1 MPNVVR
7 MKLHAALRHY
17 LALSTLEAGG
27 SEPLEARRHNDPVT
41 SRRTALV
48 VGGTGPTGPL
58 VVNGLIERGYDVT
71 TLHTGRHQTDLIGSE
86 VRRIYTDP
94 FDGEAT
100 AAALGDESFDLVVV
114 MYGRLRMLAPLLAG
128 RCDHFVSIGGVGVYR
143 GFGSPDDL
151 FPFGMP
157 VPLAYG
163 APLVGDGEEFRKLR
177 MIRVTEEA
185 VFECHPSAIHLRY
198 PQLYGPR
205 QPLPREWPLVRRALD
220 RRPHLVVA
228 DGGLT
233 VKSQG
238 WIGNAAHA
246 TLLACDAPAAALGG
260 IYNVADS
267 SALSIAQ
274 IAEVVADE
282 LGHSWELVSL
292 PYEMAAPARPLV
304 GSWSTTHRV
313 LDIGPTVRD
322 LGYRDVL
329 APIDAWR
336 AATRWLVENPLERG
350 GALEQRLGDP
360 FDYDAEDRL
369 IAAWNDARHGL
380 ETALGSI
387 DWSREPNYGSAYVG
401 NRPNPGVAEKRQ
413 SLNAAESPEASRPLS
428 QQARTLGSAAQRA
441 SGPRRS

>member
-1 MPNVVR
+1 MEPV
-7 MKLHAALRHY
+7 AAL
-17 LALSTLEAGG
+17 
-27 SEPLEARRHNDPVT
+27 PLHVAAENRHNDPVT
-41 SRRTALV
+41 ARQTALV

-58 VVNGLIERGYDVT
+58 VVNGLIERGFEVT
-71 TLHTGRHQTDLIGSE
+71 ILHTGRHETPLIGPE
-86 VRRIYTDP
+86 VRHIHTDP
-94 FDGEAT
+94 FDGEAVRD
-100 AAALGDESFDLVVV
+100 AVDGEDFDLAVV
-114 MYGRLRMLAPLLAG
+114 MYGRLRVLASLLAD
-128 RCDHFVSIGGVGVYR
+128 RCGHFVSIGGVGVYR

-151 FPFGMP
+151 FPLGMT
-157 VPLAYG
+157 VPLAHD

-185 VFECHPSAIHLRY
+185 VFEHHPHAIHLRY

-220 RRPHLVVA
+220 RRPYLVVA

-246 TLLACDAPAAALGG
+246 TLLACDAPAAARGG
-260 IYNVADS
+260 TYNVADS

-292 PYEMAAPARPLV
+292 PYNLAAPARPLV

-329 APIDAWR
+329 APVEAWR
-336 AATRWLVENPLERG
+336 AAARWLAENPLERG
-350 GALEQRLGDP
+350 GTLEQRLGDP
-360 FDYDAEDRL
+360 FDYEAEDRL
-369 IAAWNDARHGL
+369 VAAWKEAQQDLVGIFAG
-380 ETALGSI
+380 I
-387 DWSREPNYGSAYVG
+387 DWLSEPNYGSAYVG
-401 NRPNPGVAEKRQ
+401 NRPNPGVLEKRE
-413 SLNAAESPEASRPLS
+413 SLNSADSRPKP
-428 QQARTLGSAAQRA
+428 AG
-441 SGPRRS
+441 

>member
-1 MPNVVR
+1 MT
-7 MKLHAALRHY
+7 AQQ
-17 LALSTLEAGG
+17 
-27 SEPLEARRHNDPVT
+27 
-41 SRRTALV
+41 TALV
-48 VGGTGPTGPL
+48 IGGTGPTGPL
-58 VVNGLIERGYDVT
+58 IVNGLIERGYDVT
-71 TLHTGRHQTDLIGSE
+71 ILHTGRHETDLISPE
-86 VRRIYTDP
+86 VHHIHTDP
-94 FDGEAT
+94 FDGSAT
-100 AAALGDESFDLVVV
+100 AVALGEESFDLAVV
-114 MYGRLRMLAPLLAG
+114 MYGRLRILAPLLAG
-128 RCDHFVSIGGVGVYR
+128 RCGHFVSIGGVGVYR
-143 GFGSPDDL
+143 GFGSPEEL
-151 FPFGMP
+151 FPLGMP
-157 VPLAYG
+157 VPLPHN

-185 VFECHPSAIHLRY
+185 VFEHHPHAIHLRY

-220 RRPHLVVA
+220 RRPYLVVA

-292 PYEMAAPARPLV
+292 PYDLAVPARPLV

-322 LGYRDVL
+322 LGYQDVL
-329 APIDAWR
+329 APVDAWPV
-336 AATRWLVENPLERG
+336 AARWLAENPPERG

-369 IAAWNDARHGL
+369 VAAWTGARNSL
-380 ETALGSI
+380 ETALEDTEWAS
-387 DWSREPNYGSAYVG
+387 EPNYGSAYVG
-401 NRPNPGVAEKRQ
+401 NRPDPGV
-413 SLNAAESPEASRPLS
+413 S
-428 QQARTLGSAAQRA
+428 
-441 SGPRRS
+441 

>member
-1 MPNVVR
+1 MRNVVAT
-7 MKLHAALRHY
+7 KLHVAHPYY
-17 LALSTLEAGG
+17 LTATTSDA
-27 SEPLEARRHNDPVT
+27 RHNGPVT
-41 SRRTALV
+41 ARQSALV

-58 VVNGLIERGYDVT
+58 VVNGLIERGFDVT
-71 TLHTGRHQTDLIGSE
+71 ILHTGRHETELIGPE
-86 VRRIYTDP
+86 VRHIHTDP

-100 AAALGDESFDLVVV
+100 GEALGGEDFDLAVV
-114 MYGRLRMLAPLLAG
+114 MYGRLRMLVQLLAE

-157 VPLAYG
+157 VPLPRG

-185 VFECHPSAIHLRY
+185 VFEHHPRAIHLRY

-220 RRPHLVVA
+220 RRPYLVVA
-228 DGGLT
+228 DAGLT

-282 LGHSWELVSL
+282 LDHSFELVSL
-292 PYEMAAPARPLV
+292 PYDVAVPARPLV

-313 LDIGPTVRD
+313 LDIGPTMRD

-329 APIDAWR
+329 APVDAWR
-336 AATRWLVENPLERG
+336 AAVRWLADNPLERG

-360 FDYDAEDRL
+360 FDYEGEDRL
-369 IAAWNDARHGL
+369 VAAWKDARRDFD
-380 ETALGSI
+380 EAIASI
-387 DWSREPNYGSAYVG
+387 EWRSEPNYGSAYVG
-401 NRPNPGVAEKRQ
+401 NRSNPGVSEKREH
-413 SLNAAESPEASRPLS
+413 LN
-428 QQARTLGSAAQRA
+428 SADAPTKPA
-441 SGPRRS
+441 TG

>member
-1 MPNVVR
+1 MRNVVR
-7 MKLHAALRHY
+7 MKLHAALRRY
-17 LALSTLEAGG
+17 LAS
-27 SEPLEARRHNDPVT
+27 SPREPGEPDPFETTRHNDPVT
-41 SRRTALV
+41 SHRTALV

-58 VVNGLIERGYDVT
+58 VVNGLIERGCDVT
-71 TLHTGRHQTDLIGSE
+71 ILHTGRHETDLIGPE
-86 VRRIYTDP
+86 VRHIHSDP
-94 FDGEAT
+94 FDSE
-100 AAALGDESFDLVVV
+100 AAAGALGGESFDLVVA

-128 RCDHFVSIGGVGVYR
+128 RCGHFVSIGGVGVYR

-151 FPFGMP
+151 FPLGMP
-157 VPLAYG
+157 VPLPHD

-185 VFECHPSAIHLRY
+185 VFEHHPGAIHLRY

-274 IAEVVADE
+274 IAEVIADE
-282 LGHSWELVSL
+282 LGHRWELVSL
-292 PYEMAAPARPLV
+292 PYDLAASARPLV

-329 APIDAWR
+329 APVDAWR
-336 AATRWLVENPLERG
+336 AAARWLAENPLERG

-369 IAAWNDARHGL
+369 VEAWNDARRGL
-380 ETALGSI
+380 GTALDSI
-387 DWSREPNYGSAYVG
+387 EWASEPNYGSAYVG
-401 NRPNPGVAEKRQ
+401 NRPNPGITEKRQ
-413 SLNAAESPEASRPLS
+413 SLNAAELPVRPASR
-428 QQARTLGSAAQRA
+428 
-441 SGPRRS
+441 

>member
-1 MPNVVR
+1 MRNVVR
-7 MKLHAALRHY
+7 MKLHAAPRQY
-17 LALSTLEAGG
+17 LAVSTLEPGPPDPSG
-27 SEPLEARRHNDPVT
+27 TRRHNDPVT
-41 SRRTALV
+41 SHSTALV

-58 VVNGLIERGYDVT
+58 VVNGLIERGLNVT
-71 TLHTGRHQTDLIGSE
+71 ILHTGRHETDLIGPE
-86 VRRIYTDP
+86 VRHIHSDP

-100 AAALGDESFDLVVV
+100 AGALGGESFDLVVA
-114 MYGRLRMLAPLLAG
+114 MYGRLRVLAPLLAG

-151 FPFGMP
+151 FPLGMP
-157 VPLAYG
+157 VPLPHD

-185 VFECHPSAIHLRY
+185 VFEHHPSAIHLRY

-246 TLLACDAPAAALGG
+246 TLLACDAPVAALGG

-292 PYEMAAPARPLV
+292 PCELAAPARPLV

-322 LGYRDVL
+322 LGYHDVL
-329 APIDAWR
+329 APVAAWR
-336 AATRWLVENPLERG
+336 AATRWLAENPLERG

-360 FDYDAEDRL
+360 FDYEAEDRL
-369 IAAWNDARHGL
+369 VAAWKDARRGFR
-380 ETALGSI
+380 TALDSI
-387 DWSREPNYGSAYVG
+387 EWSSEPNYGSAYVG
-401 NRPNPGVAEKRQ
+401 NRPNPGVTDKRQ
-413 SLNAAESPEASRPLS
+413 SLNAAESRAGPA
-428 QQARTLGSAAQRA
+428 GS
-441 SGPRRS
+441 

>member
-1 MPNVVR
+1 MRNVVR
-7 MKLHAALRHY
+7 MKLHVALLHY
-17 LALSTLEAGG
+17 LTMKVLAGG
-27 SEPLEARRHNDPVT
+27 QNEAVT
-41 SRRTALV
+41 APQTALV
-48 VGGTGPTGPL
+48 IGGTGPTGPL
-58 VVNGLIERGYDVT
+58 VVNGLVERGFEVT
-71 TLHTGRHQTDLIGSE
+71 ILHTGRHETDLIGPE
-86 VRRIYTDP
+86 VRHIHTDP
-94 FDGEAT
+94 FDGSAT
-100 AAALGDESFDLVVV
+100 AEALGDESFDLAVV

-128 RCDHFVSIGGVGVYR
+128 RCGHFVSIGGVGVYR

-151 FPFGMP
+151 FPFGMT
-157 VPLAYG
+157 VPLAHD

-177 MIRVTEEA
+177 MIRVTEET
-185 VFECHPSAIHLRY
+185 VFEHHPQAVHLRY

-220 RRPHLVVA
+220 RRPHVIVA

-246 TLLACDAPAAALGG
+246 TLLACEAPVAALGG

-267 SALSIAQ
+267 AALSIAQ
-274 IAEVVADE
+274 IAEVVANE

-292 PYEMAAPARPLV
+292 PYDLAAPARPLV

-322 LGYRDVL
+322 LGYSDVL
-329 APIDAWR
+329 APVDAWR
-336 AATRWLVENPLERG
+336 AAARWLAENPLARG

-369 IAAWNDARHGL
+369 VAAWRDTCAGL
-380 ETALGSI
+380 ESAMKSI
-387 DWSREPNYGSAYVG
+387 EWASEPNFGSAYVG
-401 NRPNPGVAEKRQ
+401 NRPNPGITEKRE
-413 SLNAAESPEASRPLS
+413 SLNAAD
-428 QQARTLGSAAQRA
+428 
-441 SGPRRS
+441 

>member
-1 MPNVVR
+1 MRNVVAT
-7 MKLHAALRHY
+7 KLHVAHPRY
-17 LALSTLEAGG
+17 LTATTSSA
-27 SEPLEARRHNDPVT
+27 RHNGPVT
-41 SRRTALV
+41 ERQTALV

-58 VVNGLIERGYDVT
+58 VVNGLIERGFDVT
-71 TLHTGRHQTDLIGSE
+71 ILHTGRHETELIDPE
-86 VRRIYTDP
+86 VRHIHTDP

-100 AAALGDESFDLVVV
+100 GEALGGEDFDVAVV
-114 MYGRLRMLAPLLAG
+114 MYGRLRVLAQLLAE

-151 FPFGMP
+151 FPLGMP
-157 VPLAYG
+157 VPLPHG

-185 VFECHPSAIHLRY
+185 VFEHHPQAIHLRY

-220 RRPHLVVA
+220 RRPYLVVA

-282 LGHSWELVSL
+282 LDHSWELVSL
-292 PYEMAAPARPLV
+292 PYDLAVPARPLV

-313 LDIGPTVRD
+313 LDIGPTMRD

-329 APIDAWR
+329 EPVDAWR
-336 AATRWLVENPLERG
+336 AAARWLADHPLERD

-360 FDYDAEDRL
+360 FDYETEDQFV
-369 IAAWNDARHGL
+369 AVWKDARRGFEEAIADIEWL
-380 ETALGSI
+380 S
-387 DWSREPNYGSAYVG
+387 EPNYGSAYVG
-401 NRPNPGVAEKRQ
+401 DRPNPGVSQERE
-413 SLNAAESPEASRPLS
+413 SLNSAASRPKPV
-428 QQARTLGSAAQRA
+428 TG
-441 SGPRRS
+441 

>member
-1 MPNVVR
+1 VF
-7 MKLHAALRHY
+7 
-17 LALSTLEAGG
+17 S
-27 SEPLEARRHNDPVT
+27 RHNDPVT
-41 SRRTALV
+41 APRTALV
-48 VGGTGPTGPL
+48 IGGTGPTGPL
-58 VVNGLIERGYDVT
+58 VVNGLVARGFDVT
-71 TLHTGRHQTDLIGSE
+71 ILHTGRHESELIGPE
-86 VRRIYTDP
+86 VRHIHTDP

-100 AAALGDESFDLVVV
+100 ADALGSESFDLAVV
-114 MYGRLRMLAPLLAG
+114 MYGRLRVLASLLAR
-128 RCDHFVSIGGVGVYR
+128 RCSHFVSIGGVGVYR

-151 FPFGMP
+151 FPLGMT
-157 VPLAYG
+157 VPLPHS
-163 APLVGDGEEFRKLR
+163 APLVGDGEDFRKLR
-177 MIRVTEEA
+177 MIRVTEES
-185 VFECHPSAIHLRY
+185 VFEHHPQAIHLRY

-228 DGGLT
+228 DAGLT

-274 IAEVVADE
+274 IAEVIADE
-282 LGHSWELVSL
+282 LNHSWELVSL
-292 PYEMAAPARPLV
+292 PYDLAAPARPMV

-322 LGYRDVL
+322 LGYHDVL
-329 APIDAWR
+329 APVDAWR
-336 AATRWLVENPLERG
+336 AAARWLAENPLKRG
-350 GALEQRLGDP
+350 GPLEQRLGDP

-369 IAAWNDARHGL
+369 VAAWNDVRREFEATMENL
-380 ETALGSI
+380 
-387 DWSREPNYGSAYVG
+387 DWASEPNYGSAYVG

-413 SLNAAESPEASRPLS
+413 SLNSAESPTKPS
-428 QQARTLGSAAQRA
+428 AR
-441 SGPRRS
+441 

>member
-1 MPNVVR
+1 MTTQR
-7 MKLHAALRHY
+7 A
-17 LALSTLEAGG
+17 
-27 SEPLEARRHNDPVT
+27 
-41 SRRTALV
+41 ALV

-58 VVNGLIERGYDVT
+58 VVNGLIERGFDVT
-71 TLHTGRHQTDLIGSE
+71 ILHTGRHETELIGPE
-86 VRRIYTDP
+86 VRHMHTDP

-100 AAALGDESFDLVVV
+100 ADALGSESFDLAVV
-114 MYGRLRMLAPLLAG
+114 MYGRLRVLASLLAH
-128 RCDHFVSIGGVGVYR
+128 RCGHFVSIGGVGVYR

-151 FPFGMP
+151 FPLGMP
-157 VPLAYG
+157 VPLPHG

-185 VFECHPSAIHLRY
+185 VFEHHPHAIHLRY

-228 DGGLT
+228 DAGLT

-238 WIGNAAHA
+238 WVGNAAHA

-274 IAEVVADE
+274 IAEVIADE

-292 PYEMAAPARPLV
+292 PYDLAAPARPMV

-322 LGYRDVL
+322 LGYHDVL
-329 APIDAWR
+329 APVDAWR
-336 AATRWLVENPLERG
+336 ASARWLADNPPERG

-369 IAAWNDARHGL
+369 VAAWNDARREL
-380 ETALGSI
+380 KATLDSTEWA
-387 DWSREPNYGSAYVG
+387 REPSYGSAYVG
-401 NRPNPGVAEKRQ
+401 NRPNPGVTGRRD
-413 SLNAAESPEASRPLS
+413 SLNAAESSTKPTA
-428 QQARTLGSAAQRA
+428 G
-441 SGPRRS
+441 

>member
-1 MPNVVR
+1 MR
-7 MKLHAALRHY
+7 RDDGLQ
-17 LALSTLEAGG
+17 G
-27 SEPLEARRHNDPVT
+27 ARERHNDVVT
-41 SRRTALV
+41 ASPTALV
-48 VGGTGPTGPL
+48 IGGTGPTGPL

-71 TLHTGRHQTDLIGSE
+71 ILNRGRHETDLIGPE
-86 VRRIYTDP
+86 VRRIRTDP
-94 FDGEAT
+94 FDGAAT
-100 AAALGDESFDLVVV
+100 AEALGDESFDLTVV
-114 MYGRLRMLAPLLAG
+114 MYGRLRVLAALLAG
-128 RCDHFVSIGGVGVYR
+128 RCGHFVSIGGVGVYR

-151 FPFGMP
+151 FPLGMP
-157 VPLAYG
+157 VPLPHS

-185 VFECHPSAIHLRY
+185 VFEHHPRAVHLRY

-238 WIGNAAHA
+238 WIGNAAYA
-246 TLLACDAPAAALGG
+246 TLLACDAPTVALGG

-292 PYEMAAPARPLV
+292 PYDLAAPARPLV

-322 LGYRDVL
+322 LGYRDML
-329 APIDAWR
+329 APVDAWR
-336 AATRWLVENPLERG
+336 EAARWLAEHPLERG
-350 GALEQRLGDP
+350 GAVEQRLGDP
-360 FDYDAEDRL
+360 FDYEAEDRL
-369 IAAWNDARHGL
+369 VATWTEAQDSLAEQLDAIAWR
-380 ETALGSI
+380 T
-387 DWSREPNYGSAYVG
+387 EPNYGSTYVG
-401 NRPNPGVAEKRQ
+401 NKPNPGV
-413 SLNAAESPEASRPLS
+413 
-428 QQARTLGSAAQRA
+428 T
-441 SGPRRS
+441 

>member
-71 TLHTGRHQTDLIGSE
+71 ILHTGRHQTDLIGSE

-94 FDGEAT
+94 FNGEAT
-100 AAALGDESFDLVVV
+100 
-114 MYGRLRMLAPLLAG
+114 
-128 RCDHFVSIGGVGVYR
+128 
-143 GFGSPDDL
+143 
-151 FPFGMP
+151 
-157 VPLAYG
+157 
-163 APLVGDGEEFRKLR
+163 
-177 MIRVTEEA
+177 
-185 VFECHPSAIHLRY
+185 
-198 PQLYGPR
+198 
-205 QPLPREWPLVRRALD
+205 
-220 RRPHLVVA
+220 
-228 DGGLT
+228 
-233 VKSQG
+233 
-238 WIGNAAHA
+238 
-246 TLLACDAPAAALGG
+246 
-260 IYNVADS
+260 
-267 SALSIAQ
+267 
-274 IAEVVADE
+274 AEVVADE

-292 PYEMAAPARPLV
+292 PYELAAPARPLV

>member
-1 MPNVVR
+1 MWS
-7 MKLHAALRHY
+7 LRSY
-17 LALSTLEAGG
+17 TPRWRITSPGANSDLVET
-27 SEPLEARRHNDPVT
+27 RRHNEPVT
-41 SRRTALV
+41 SQQTALV

-58 VVNGLIERGYDVT
+58 VVNGLIERGCDVT
-71 TLHTGRHQTDLIGSE
+71 ILHTGRHETPLIGPE
-86 VRRIYTDP
+86 VRHIHTDP
-94 FDGEAT
+94 FDGDAVRD
-100 AAALGDESFDLVVV
+100 ALDGEEFDLAVV
-114 MYGRLRMLAPLLAG
+114 MYGRLRVLASLLAG
-128 RCDHFVSIGGVGVYR
+128 RCAHFVSIGGVGVYR

-151 FPFGMP
+151 FPVGMT
-157 VPLAYG
+157 VPLAHD

-185 VFECHPSAIHLRY
+185 VFEHHRSAIHLRY

-220 RRPHLVVA
+220 RRPYLVVA

-246 TLLACDAPAAALGG
+246 TLLACEAPAAALGG

-282 LGHSWELVSL
+282 LGHSFQLVSL
-292 PYEMAAPARPLV
+292 PYELASPARPLV

-322 LGYRDVL
+322 LSYQDVL
-329 APIDAWR
+329 APAEAWR
-336 AATRWLVENPLERG
+336 AAARWLADNPLERG
-350 GALEQRLGDP
+350 GALEKRLGDP
-360 FDYDAEDRL
+360 FDYEAEDRMV
-369 IAAWNDARHGL
+369 AAWNDVRQSLNDSFAAI
-380 ETALGSI
+380 E
-387 DWSREPNYGSAYVG
+387 WSSEPNYGSAYVG
-401 NRPNPGVAEKRQ
+401 NRPNPGVAEERE
-413 SLNAAESPEASRPLS
+413 SLSSASPEPKPA
-428 QQARTLGSAAQRA
+428 TD
-441 SGPRRS
+441 

>member
-1 MPNVVR
+1 M
-7 MKLHAALRHY
+7 
-17 LALSTLEAGG
+17 
-27 SEPLEARRHNDPVT
+27 T
-41 SRRTALV
+41 SHRTALV

-71 TLHTGRHQTDLIGSE
+71 ILHTGRHETELIGPE
-86 VRRIYTDP
+86 VRHIHTDP
-94 FDGEAT
+94 FDGEAAT
-100 AAALGDESFDLVVV
+100 GALGSESFDLVVA

-128 RCDHFVSIGGVGVYR
+128 RCGHFVSIGGVGVYR
-143 GFGSPDDL
+143 GFGSPDEL
-151 FPFGMP
+151 FPFGMT
-157 VPLAYG
+157 VPLPHD

-177 MIRVTEEA
+177 MIRITEET
-185 VFECHPSAIHLRY
+185 VFEHHPDAIHLRY

-228 DGGLT
+228 DAGLT

-267 SALSIAQ
+267 SALSVAQ
-274 IAEVVADE
+274 IAEVIADE

-292 PYEMAAPARPLV
+292 PYDFAAPARPMV

-313 LDIGPTVRD
+313 LDTGPTARD

-336 AATRWLVENPLERG
+336 VAARWLAENPLERG

-369 IAAWNDARHGL
+369 VAAWRDVRREFEATMENLAW
-380 ETALGSI
+380 TS
-387 DWSREPNYGSAYVG
+387 EPNYGSAYVG
-401 NRPNPGVAEKRQ
+401 NRPNPGVTEKRQ
-413 SLNAAESPEASRPLS
+413 SLNAVESATKTT
-428 QQARTLGSAAQRA
+428 AC
-441 SGPRRS
+441 

>member
-1 MPNVVR
+1 
-7 MKLHAALRHY
+7 
-17 LALSTLEAGG
+17 
-27 SEPLEARRHNDPVT
+27 VT
-41 SRRTALV
+41 SQKTALV

-71 TLHTGRHQTDLIGSE
+71 ILHTGRHETDLIGPE
-86 VRRIYTDP
+86 VRHIHTDP

-100 AAALGDESFDLVVV
+100 AEALGDESFDLVVA

-128 RCDHFVSIGGVGVYR
+128 RCGHFVSIGGVGVYR

-151 FPFGMP
+151 FPFGMT
-157 VPLAYG
+157 VPLAHD
-163 APLVGDGEEFRKLR
+163 APLVGDGDEFRKLR

-185 VFECHPSAIHLRY
+185 VFEHHPQAVHLRY

-220 RRPHLVVA
+220 RRPYLVVA

-246 TLLACDAPAAALGG
+246 TLLACEAPAAALGG

-274 IAEVVADE
+274 IAETVADE

-292 PYEMAAPARPLV
+292 PYDLAAPARPLV

-313 LDIGPTVRD
+313 LDIGPTMRD

-329 APIDAWR
+329 APVDAWR
-336 AATRWLVENPLERG
+336 SATRWLAENPPERGGPLER
-350 GALEQRLGDP
+350 RLGDP
-360 FDYDAEDRL
+360 FDYEAEDRL
-369 IAAWNDARHGL
+369 VAAWNDARNDL
-380 ETALGSI
+380 ASALAGI
-387 DWSREPNYGSAYVG
+387 DWLSEPNYGSAYVG
-401 NRPNPGVAEKRQ
+401 NRPNPGVAQKRD
-413 SLNAAESPEASRPLS
+413 SLN
-428 QQARTLGSAAQRA
+428 
-441 SGPRRS
+441 

>member
-1 MPNVVR
+1 MRNVVR
-7 MKLHAALRHY
+7 KKLHAALLHY
-17 LALSTLEAGG
+17 LAASALEPGRPG
-27 SEPLEARRHNDPVT
+27 LFGTRRHNDPVT
-41 SRRTALV
+41 SHSTALV

-58 VVNGLIERGYDVT
+58 VVSGLIERGYEVT
-71 TLHTGRHQTDLIGSE
+71 ILHTGRHETDLIGPE
-86 VRRIYTDP
+86 VRHIHTDP

-100 AAALGDESFDLVVV
+100 AAALGGESFDLVVA

-151 FPFGMP
+151 FPLGMP
-157 VPLAYG
+157 VPLPHD
-163 APLVGDGEEFRKLR
+163 APPVGDGEEFRKLR

-185 VFECHPSAIHLRY
+185 VFEHHPGAIHLRY

-220 RRPHLVVA
+220 RRPHVVVA
-228 DGGLT
+228 DDGLT

-246 TLLACDAPAAALGG
+246 TLLACDAPSAALGG

-274 IAEVVADE
+274 IAEVIADE
-282 LGHSWELVSL
+282 LRHSWELVSL
-292 PYEMAAPARPLV
+292 PFDLAAPARPLV

-329 APIDAWR
+329 APVDAWR
-336 AATRWLVENPLERG
+336 AAARWLAENPPERG

-369 IAAWNDARHGL
+369 VAAWNDGRRKL
-380 ETALGSI
+380 EATLDSI
-387 DWSREPNYGSAYVG
+387 EWSSEPNYGSAYVG
-401 NRPNPGVAEKRQ
+401 NRPNPGITASQQ
-413 SLNAAESPEASRPLS
+413 SLNAAESPARP
-428 QQARTLGSAAQRA
+428 ADR
-441 SGPRRS
+441 

>member
-1 MPNVVR
+1 M
-7 MKLHAALRHY
+7 
-17 LALSTLEAGG
+17 
-27 SEPLEARRHNDPVT
+27 T
-41 SRRTALV
+41 SQKTALV

-71 TLHTGRHQTDLIGSE
+71 ILHTGRHETDLIGPE
-86 VRRIYTDP
+86 VRHIHTDP

-100 AAALGDESFDLVVV
+100 AKALGDESFDLVVA

-128 RCDHFVSIGGVGVYR
+128 RCGHFVSIGGVGVYR

-151 FPFGMP
+151 FPFGMT
-157 VPLAYG
+157 VPLAHD
-163 APLVGDGEEFRKLR
+163 APLVGDGDEFRKLR

-185 VFECHPSAIHLRY
+185 VFEHHPQAVHLRY

-220 RRPHLVVA
+220 RRPYLVVA

-246 TLLACDAPAAALGG
+246 TLLACEAPAAALGG

-274 IAEVVADE
+274 IAETVADE

-292 PYEMAAPARPLV
+292 PYDLAAPARPLV

-313 LDIGPTVRD
+313 LDIGPTMRD

-329 APIDAWR
+329 APVDAWR
-336 AATRWLVENPLERG
+336 SATRWLAENPPERGGPLER
-350 GALEQRLGDP
+350 RLGDP
-360 FDYDAEDRL
+360 FDYEAEDRL
-369 IAAWNDARHGL
+369 VAAWNDARNDL
-380 ETALGSI
+380 ASALAGI
-387 DWSREPNYGSAYVG
+387 DWLSEPNYGSAYVG
-401 NRPNPGVAEKRQ
+401 NRPNPGVAQKRD
-413 SLNAAESPEASRPLS
+413 SLN
-428 QQARTLGSAAQRA
+428 
-441 SGPRRS
+441 

>member
-1 MPNVVR
+1 MTTR
-7 MKLHAALRHY
+7 Q
-17 LALSTLEAGG
+17 
-27 SEPLEARRHNDPVT
+27 
-41 SRRTALV
+41 TALV

-58 VVNGLIERGYDVT
+58 VVKGLVERGFDVT
-71 TLHTGRHQTDLIGSE
+71 ILHTGRHESELIGPE
-86 VRRIYTDP
+86 VRHLHTDP

-100 AAALGDESFDLVVV
+100 GDALGNESFDLAVV
-114 MYGRLRMLAPLLAG
+114 MYGRLRVLASLLAG
-128 RCDHFVSIGGVGVYR
+128 RCRHFVSIGGVGVYR

-151 FPFGMP
+151 FPLGMT
-157 VPLAYG
+157 VPLPHD
-163 APLVGDGEEFRKLR
+163 APLVGDREEFRKLR
-177 MIRVTEEA
+177 MIRVTEDA
-185 VFECHPSAIHLRY
+185 VFEHHPHAIHLRY

-274 IAEVVADE
+274 IAEVIADE
-282 LGHSWELVSL
+282 LGHKWDLLSL
-292 PYEMAAPARPLV
+292 PSDLAAPARPLV

-329 APIDAWR
+329 APVNAWR
-336 AATRWLVENPLERG
+336 VAARWLADHPLERG
-350 GALEQRLGDP
+350 GALERRLGDP
-360 FDYDAEDRL
+360 FDYEAEDRL
-369 IAAWNDARHGL
+369 VAAWTETRRRL
-380 ETALGSI
+380 ETALESI
-387 DWSREPNYGSAYVG
+387 EWTSEPNYGSAYVG
-401 NRPNPGVAEKRQ
+401 NRPNPGITGV
-413 SLNAAESPEASRPLS
+413 P
-428 QQARTLGSAAQRA
+428 G
-441 SGPRRS
+441 